1 MSHPHAK
8 IRLSLRT
15 DLRNPDHHLWN
26 NNGTWWCHYTVHTSF
41 HTKQRI
47 RRSLG
52 TSDRALARVRRD
64 SLLGALQR
72 HREEA
77 A

>member
-1 MSHPHAK
+1 MTSIAPAE
-8 IRLSLRT
+8 RLSVRT

-26 NNGTWWCHYTVHTSF
+26 NNGTWWCHYTIHRPD

-52 TSDRALARVRRD
+52 TRDLREARGRRD
-64 SLLGALQR
+64 VILRSLSHGQKEVA
-72 HREEA
+72 
-77 A
+77 